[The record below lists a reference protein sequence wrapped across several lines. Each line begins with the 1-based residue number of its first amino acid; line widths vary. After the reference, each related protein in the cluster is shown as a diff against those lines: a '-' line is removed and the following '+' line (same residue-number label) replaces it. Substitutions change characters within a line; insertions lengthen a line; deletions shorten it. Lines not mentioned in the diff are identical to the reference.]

1 MVRDR
6 DAALVNLARS
16 EAPSVTL
23 MVLPDL
29 DILPDRRTLLVPSV
43 MFILDPL
50 TDFIAS
56 LNVMDSVPLPV

>member
-1 MVRDR
+1 M
-6 DAALVNLARS
+6 VNLARS